1 MTEMSEERRLFREAA
16 ELAIR
21 FQNDP
26 ANPVS
31 VAMVRAWVA
40 RSPRHAAA
48 WARVAEIHGMTGKIL
63 TEQRKAAE
71 GFQPSRRGVLLGLA
85 GFGAVAAAG
94 GSLLLPGM
102 LLDAKADFVTS
113 TAEIRRIELPDGSVV
128 TMGPDSA
135 IGVGYTDTSR
145 TVELLQGMSYFEAAS
160 DPSRP
165 FSVQAAGVTASAV
178 GTAFDVSVDAG
189 FISVSVGQGVV
200 EAKAPDSELAA
211 GERLVAGSWITLDP
225 SIRSVARG
233 TRETGEIAAW
243 RGRLIVAERE
253 TVAAMV
259 AKISR
264 WFPGRV
270 IIADPWLASRVVS
283 GVFDL
288 GDPVRALDAVV
299 RPFGAKVRGIGSM
312 ALVISPV

>member
-71 GFQPSRRGVLLGLA
+71 GFQPRRGVLLGLA

-102 LLDAKADFVTS
+102 LLDAKADFVTA

-145 TVELLQGMSYFEAAS
+145 TVELLKGMSYFEAAS

-165 FSVQAAGVTASAV
+165 FSVQAASVTASAV

-211 GERLVAGSWITLDP
+211 GERLAAGSWITLDP
-225 SIRSVARG
+225 STRSVTRG

-270 IIADPWLASRVVS
+270 IVADPWLASRVVS

-288 GDPVRALDAVV
+288 DDPVRALDAVV